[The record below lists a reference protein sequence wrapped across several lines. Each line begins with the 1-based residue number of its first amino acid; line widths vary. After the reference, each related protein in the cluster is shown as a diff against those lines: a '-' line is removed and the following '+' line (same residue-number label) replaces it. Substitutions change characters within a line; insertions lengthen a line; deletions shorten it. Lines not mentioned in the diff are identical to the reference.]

1 MSIQSLRI
9 IRLFLWGILLVALL
23 TVGTMYLLKGSL
35 LAKKK
40 MPQAIVVDDP
50 ARSLRPLGT
59 APSFVL
65 ESQNGGKFDSATLKG
80 SVYVVDFFFTECKGI
95 CPKLQKNMK
104 SIQAAFADDGRVKL
118 VSISVDPKND
128 TVARLKQ
135 RAAETGADD
144 AKWLWLRGPTE
155 ETGRIAKE
163 FKLVGT
169 EVPGD
174 ILHSNRFVLVDGYGS
189 IRGYYNG
196 TEDADVAAIKK
207 DIARLLGA

>member
-1 MSIQSLRI
+1 MSVQSLRVV
-9 IRLFLWGILLVALL
+9 RLFLWGILAVALL
-23 TVGTMYLLKGSL
+23 TVGTMYLLKGAI
-35 LAKKK
+35 LAKRSN
-40 MPQAIVVDDP
+40 PSNP
-50 ARSLRPLGT
+50 AAKSESRLLKPMGI
-59 APSFVL
+59 APAFRL
-65 ESQNGGKFDSATLKG
+65 TSQWGKPFDSVSLKG

-95 CPKLQKNMK
+95 CPKLQNNMK
-104 SIQAAFADDGRVKL
+104 ALQGAFASDPRVKL

-128 TVARLKQ
+128 TPARLKE
-135 RAAETGADD
+135 RSSALGAD
-144 AKWLWLRGPTE
+144 AERWAWITGPTE

-196 TEDADVAAIKK
+196 TETSEVEILKN
-207 DIARLLGA
+207 DISKLLGE